1 MMPLTTLS
9 LALLFSA
16 LGQAQPAPAPATAPA
31 DAPVIQ
37 PTIARTNQ
45 SLAEA
50 VAALVKAHPNQV
62 RATTYGTSAGRTPL
76 TALTLSSNL
85 DTADSR
91 PGILLVA
98 GLDGARWASTETA
111 LAMAEQLLTKH
122 PQLLDTVTVYVMPR
136 ANPDPAEAFAKGP
149 KMDYSGNVMQHDND
163 RDRRTGENPPQDLN
177 GDGFITIIRTKD
189 APPPYDN
196 PTLVADPSD
205 PRILKKPDPL
215 KGEVA
220 EYTVF
225 TEGVDLD
232 GDARIAEDGPGGV
245 VMDRNFPQRWP
256 EFEDEAGAFPLAAPE
271 AEAVVRWVTAHP
283 SLVAAY
289 VIGRL
294 DTVVNAPDGKAKT
307 EVNQPAM
314 IGEEDAKAY
323 AEVARKYREI
333 VGQTRATEAD
343 SGGSLVAWLNAQ
355 RGVPT
360 FATQLWGRPDAPP
373 KAGEEKKPADGAD
386 GKPADKTADKPADA
400 APGGAPPAGD
410 APPAGGRSRRG
421 GRGGPPPARPAP
433 TSTEKVEAVSADD
446 AAWLAVS
453 DAQGGAGFVKW
464 TTVQHPQLGT
474 VEVGGWV
481 PGWRENPPLDQV
493 PVLAAKNADFIQY
506 LAESRA
512 QVQLETPQVQIMGPG
527 VYLVRTRL
535 LNRGRLPT
543 MEQGGRNNGT
553 TPAHVV
559 RVSTPVDRIKS
570 GQRMQVVRGL
580 SPGDARAMEWMI
592 TAAPEEVIE
601 LELLFA
607 GKPIGSFSI
616 RNGEVLK

>member
-1 MMPLTTLS
+1 MIHTMPLTTLS
-9 LALLFSA
+9 LALLSTA
-16 LGQAQPAPAPATAPA
+16 LAQAQPAQPSAPTDATI
-31 DAPVIQ
+31 IQ
-37 PTIARTNQ
+37 PAASRTNQ
-45 SLAEA
+45 ALADA
-50 VAALVKAHPNQV
+50 VAALVKAYPTKV
-62 RATTYGTSAGRTPL
+62 RAASYGSSAGRTPL
-76 TALTLSSNL
+76 TALTLSNNL
-85 DTADSR
+85 DTADTR
-91 PGILLVA
+91 PGILVVA
-98 GLDGARWASTETA
+98 GLDGARWASTESA
-111 LAMAEQLLTKH
+111 LMMAEQILTKH

-136 ANPDPAEAFAKGP
+136 ANPDAAEAFAKGP
-149 KMDYSGNVMQHDND
+149 KMDYSGNAMQHDND

-177 GDGFITIIRTKD
+177 GDGFITIIRIKD
-189 APPPYDN
+189 APAPYDN
-196 PTLVADPSD
+196 PTLVADPAD

-271 AEAVVRWVTAHP
+271 AESLVRWVTAHP
-283 SLVAAY
+283 SLVGAY

-294 DTVVNAPDGKAKT
+294 DTVINVPDGKAKT
-307 EVNQPAM
+307 EVNQPVM
-314 IGEEDAKAY
+314 IGEDDAKPY

-333 VGQTRATEAD
+333 VGQSRATEAD
-343 SGGSLVAWLNAQ
+343 SAGSFVAWMNAQ

-360 FATQLWGRPDAPP
+360 FATQLWGRPDAPA
-373 KAGEEKKPADGAD
+373 KAGDDKKPAEGAD
-386 GKPADKTADKPADA
+386 SKPADKPAEA
-400 APGGAPPAGD
+400 APGGAPAAGD
-410 APPAGGRSRRG
+410 APPGGGRGRRG
-421 GRGGPPPARPAP
+421 GRGGPPPARPNP
-433 TSTEKVEAVSADD
+433 TNTEKVEATSADD

-464 TTVQHPQLGT
+464 TTVKHPQLGE

-493 PVLAAKNADFIQY
+493 AVLAAKNADFIQY

-512 QVQLETPQVQIMGPG
+512 QVQIEKPQVQTLSPG
-527 VYLVRTRL
+527 VYTVRTRL
-535 LNRGRLPT
+535 VNRGRLPS

-559 RVSTPVDRIKS
+559 RISTPVDRIKS

-580 SPGDARAMEWMI
+580 SPGDARTMEWVI

-601 LELLFA
+601 LELLFV
-607 GKPIGSFSI
+607 GKPVESFSI